1 MDAVD
6 EKIKDAERREE
17 AMAGHLTTLR
27 DAYKAVAA
35 DYRRRPRRKCDL
47 GGRIT
52 LEEVRSYATTAD
64 SLVALFA
71 AAHDLLLA
79 AESPL
84 PVQTCLGYSG
94 KSPALAAEDAVVEGV
109 RRRAREKRVARGE
122 NARCIVV
129 ADDERVPQVI
139 RRWSGQGMLVHG
151 LPVRKESRPGQHV
164 IALDVAAPV
173 AAAEATEDAPGEDA
187 ACPEGGE
194 GNE

>member
-94 KSPALAAEDAVVEGV
+94 KSPALAAEDAVVERV
-109 RRRAREKRVARGE
+109 RRRAREKRVACEACGGPLVPAYGDGPGAQR
-122 NARCIVV
+122 V
-129 ADDERVPQVI
+129 AAGAACD
-139 RRWSGQGMLVHG
+139 
-151 LPVRKESRPGQHV
+151 RPGR
-164 IALDVAAPV
+164 
-173 AAAEATEDAPGEDA
+173 
-187 ACPEGGE
+187 GGA
-194 GNE
+194 GGSGGGDGGRTRRGRGLSRGRRGQ